1 MAKEIKPIGST
12 DISAMGAVVENLMTD
27 LRQIID
33 EARIHVASTANYELT
48 MMYWH
53 IGERINRDVLGN
65 ERATYGKQIIATV
78 SRQLQAWYGSKGFEE
93 RTIRRMVQ
101 FAQEFPDWQIVSP
114 LVSKLSWTH
123 FLTKIVP
130 QVATQLQALYGS
142 KGFEIRNVRR
152 MMQFA
157 QQIKEEKIVS
167 QLATKLSWSH
177 FIEVLSLKDE
187 LQKEFYLT
195 LAANELWGRNR
206 LRKEIDGM
214 LYERTALSS
223 KPEEVVKQELA
234 NVRDNKVVSPDVVF
248 KSPYFL
254 EFTGLNGM
262 YSEKDLEDSLVA
274 HLEQFILELGNG
286 FCFVERQK
294 RMIIDGEDFYLDL
307 LFYHRK
313 LHRLIAIDLKLGRF
327 KAQYKGQMELYL
339 RWLEQNEMEPGEETP
354 LGLLLCTEGS
364 EEQIELLQL
373 DKSGIKVAQYMTELP
388 PRNILVQQIQKSLE
402 AAKAKWG
409 CEGKEDEE

>member
-1 MAKEIKPIGST
+1 MANEIKPITSNDILPT
-12 DISAMGAVVENLMTD
+12 DAVVGNLMSD

-65 ERATYGKQIIATV
+65 ERAEYGKQIVATV
-78 SRQLQAWYGSKGFEE
+78 SRQLQIIYGHKGFEE
-93 RTIRRMVQ
+93 RT
-101 FAQEFPDWQIVSP
+101 
-114 LVSKLSWTH
+114 
-123 FLTKIVP
+123 
-130 QVATQLQALYGS
+130 
-142 KGFEIRNVRR
+142 VRR

-157 QQIKEEKIVS
+157 QQFPDWKIVS
-167 QLATKLSWSH
+167 PLVTKLSWTH
-177 FIEVLSLKDE
+177 FLTVLPIKDP
-187 LQKEFYLT
+187 LQREFYLT
-195 LAANELWGRNR
+195 IAANERWSKRTLQS
-206 LRKEIDGM
+206 KIDAM
-214 LYERTALSS
+214 LFERTALSS

-234 NVRDNKVVSPDVVF
+234 NVRDNKLVSPDVVF

-254 EFTGLNGM
+254 EFTGLKGM

-286 FCFVERQK
+286 FCFAERQK

-388 PRNILVQQIQKSLE
+388 PRDLLVQQIQKSLE
-402 AAKAKWG
+402 VAKAKWG
-409 CEGKEDEE
+409 CEGKEDEV